1 MKNRG
6 LAVLCH
12 IVRLAGT
19 SWQWSEGPTQGRKGE
34 ARGGGGGWYGARGG
48 RGVWGKRVGVEKR
61 YRRAGKG
68 EVVLVS
74 LVAR

>member
-1 MKNRG
+1 MGR
-6 LAVLCH
+6 
-12 IVRLAGT
+12 AG
-19 SWQWSEGPTQGRKGE
+19 SVQKAPHRVGREKQGGE
-34 ARGGGGGWYGARGG
+34 EGGWYGARGG

-68 EVVLVS
+68 EVVRVS